1 MKKRTACITGASSGI
16 GREMA
21 KKLSALGYNLI
32 LVSRNTKALRSLHR
46 HLILTVKY
54 TPATYRTARAA

>member
-32 LVSRNTKALRSLHR
+32 LVSRNTKALKELA

>member
-21 KKLSALGYNLI
+21 KKLSSLVYNLI
-32 LVSRNTKALRSLHR
+32 LV
-46 HLILTVKY
+46 
-54 TPATYRTARAA
+54 

>member
-32 LVSRNTKALRSLHR
+32 LVSRNTKALKELAQT
-46 HLILTVKY
+46 LDTDCEIYLY
-54 TPATYRTARAA
+54 L